1 MHAYIAHRTHDS
13 QHPLDTHQ
21 DTCIRAMHDVY
32 FGVFFRTRDH
42 SHAFFF
48 RRSTDAPGSILE
60 NGNPSIIVHFLDS
73 NLYEQGQSTLLSHEL
88 RFCSS
93 TLSELTIATALS
105 GRLEAL
111 RRGKNKKKMNAL
123 RENCKS
129 ALLVTSL
136 ISSIHFLEG
145 CHFNGFRRAS
155 YRGGMRYHYIA

>member
-1 MHAYIAHRTHDS
+1 MRILLIGPMTPSIRLTRTKI
-13 QHPLDTHQ
+13 PVFVPCMM
-21 DTCIRAMHDVY
+21 CILE
-32 FGVFFRTRDH
+32 FFFRTRDH

-73 NLYEQGQSTLLSHEL
+73 NLYKQGQSTLLSHEL